1 MYHFKLLIMKALF
14 IILLITFLFSLI
26 VVFIRRWEKK
36 IKKQT
41 YIINDKPVYLTKR
54 EIVKI
59 SKMKPGTFSWYRK
72 RPGKNKGL

>member
-1 MYHFKLLIMKALF
+1 MKALF

-26 VVFIRRWEKK
+26 VIFIRRWEKK

-41 YIINDKPVYLTKR
+41 FIINNKPVYLTR
-54 EIVKI
+54 QEIVRI
-59 SKMKPGTFSWYRK
+59 SKNNYGTFSWHRK